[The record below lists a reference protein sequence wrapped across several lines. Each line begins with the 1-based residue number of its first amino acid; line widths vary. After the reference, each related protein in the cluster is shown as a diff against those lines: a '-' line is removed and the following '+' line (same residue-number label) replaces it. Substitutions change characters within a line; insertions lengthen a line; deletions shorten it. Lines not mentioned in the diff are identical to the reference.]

1 MRKPGTN
8 AGLILG
14 LGELVFDF
22 AAFLMDH
29 IHGPDGHTSK
39 RLTFFRYPIAERE
52 VISSVKQRR
61 K

>member
-14 LGELVFDF
+14 LGELVFHF
-22 AAFLMDH
+22 AAFLVDH

-39 RLTFFRYPIAERE
+39 RLAFFRYPVAKGE
-52 VISSVKQRR
+52 VISSIEQRC